1 MYRPQSQFPHSCVR
15 VSERFIYS
23 HDRSANSAAGNIWT
37 NPGNISIAH
46 RHTNVEIRTEAAQF
60 SEKEYINWI
69 FLAVQRLYCIEACR
83 DQRHFSRDRWRGTT
97 ACPACWAMGDK
108 WSEIVSG
115 EKKYFVLGRLEQP
128 SQDKKFGSL
137 AFLSFT
143 TPFFLLQAFI
153 SDTRLSLLVAQFS
166 FQLTIFFLCNK
177 AELSSLLPNFPLW
190 M

>member
-1 MYRPQSQFPHSCVR
+1 
-15 VSERFIYS
+15 
-23 HDRSANSAAGNIWT
+23 
-37 NPGNISIAH
+37 
-46 RHTNVEIRTEAAQF
+46 
-60 SEKEYINWI
+60 
-69 FLAVQRLYCIEACR
+69 
-83 DQRHFSRDRWRGTT
+83 
-97 ACPACWAMGDK
+97 
-108 WSEIVSG
+108 VSG

-177 AELSSLLPNFPLW
+177 AELSSLLPNFPL
-190 M
+190 